1 MIQARNNK
9 WIELKLLADASS
21 PTTLDP
27 KLLQKSL
34 RLFIDPNDKQA
45 CTRLGRNTLGVKLY
59 AAGVEELQI
68 ATLQGWD
75 VGSKMQRHYLSKDPA
90 AVLPAM
96 LQGAGFPANSP
107 YVIPRCRV
115 YPQLA
120 CPRVWRMLFPNESA
134 LGFLKGT
141 LAALQKQLK
150 NTKGM
155 SADDKN
161 KLQREAQEVD
171 AAVEYLTM
179 ERELM
184 ATLLRNLPF
193 YFAEYGAVLKDAPA
207 EHGVVDGGGL
217 GNVFFDVAVYI
228 VETILG
234 RGVPVDFKVVQDAGQ
249 DALEGCLV
257 SLARSIVLKVPL
269 AEQDDHGIRKLII

>member
-27 KLLQKSL
+27 KLLQKSP

-107 YVIPRCRV
+107 RQEQAAARGAGSGCRSRIFDHGEGAHG
-115 YPQLA
+115 YLA
-120 CPRVWRMLFPNESA
+120 EEPALLFCN
-134 LGFLKGT
+134 
-141 LAALQKQLK
+141 
-150 NTKGM
+150 
-155 SADDKN
+155 
-161 KLQREAQEVD
+161 
-171 AAVEYLTM
+171 
-179 ERELM
+179 
-184 ATLLRNLPF
+184 
-193 YFAEYGAVLKDAPA
+193 GAVLKDAPA

>member
-1 MIQARNNK
+1 
-9 WIELKLLADASS
+9 
-21 PTTLDP
+21 
-27 KLLQKSL
+27 
-34 RLFIDPNDKQA
+34 
-45 CTRLGRNTLGVKLY
+45 
-59 AAGVEELQI
+59 
-68 ATLQGWD
+68 
-75 VGSKMQRHYLSKDPA
+75 
-90 AVLPAM
+90 
-96 LQGAGFPANSP
+96 
-107 YVIPRCRV
+107 
-115 YPQLA
+115 
-120 CPRVWRMLFPNESA
+120 MLFPNESA
-134 LGFLKGT
+134 LGLLKGT

-234 RGVPVDFKVVQDAGQ
+234 RGVPVDFKVVQEDGAGGSTAKPTTVTTAPTPTVERLGKRPSSSQDAGQ